1 MYNKDKLQKGITIM
15 KKALYR
21 LETYYK
27 QKATESERD
36 VLVFLLNQ
44 TREAVEIDIHS
55 LAKKCYCSPATI
67 VRICKKNGFKGFK
80 DLKLALQNDLNFSQE
95 LEQAN
100 IQPSSTENLQATIV
114 NALNE
119 NIHAI
124 QNTFSLLD
132 FQELN
137 TVVDLIARCHYVYL
151 FGIGASFLV
160 ARDLQQKLERINK
173 KTILYEDIH
182 LQLVSSTNIEKDEV
196 AIVFSYSGL
205 TKEIIEMAHNIKAHG
220 GIIIAV
226 TKYGSSKLISL
237 SDYNL
242 YVPRIEAP
250 LRISAS
256 SSRISQLSVV
266 DILYQAYLARVH
278 NQSMD
283 KIIATNKLL
292 EKKEEE

>member
-1 MYNKDKLQKGITIM
+1 M

-21 LETYYK
+21 LESYYK

-100 IQPSSTENLQATIV
+100 IQPSGSENLQKTIV

-137 TVVDLIARCHYVYL
+137 TVVDLLARCRYVYL

-220 GIIIAV
+220 GKIIAV

-292 EKKEEE
+292 EKKEEDSI

>member
-1 MYNKDKLQKGITIM
+1 M

-21 LETYYK
+21 LESYYK

-44 TREAVEIDIHS
+44 TRDAVEIDIHS

-100 IQPSSTENLQATIV
+100 IQPSGSESLQKTIV

>member
-1 MYNKDKLQKGITIM
+1 M

-21 LETYYK
+21 LESYYK

-44 TREAVEIDIHS
+44 TRDAVEIDIHS

-100 IQPSSTENLQATIV
+100 IQPSGSESLQKTIV

-137 TVVDLIARCHYVYL
+137 SVVDLLANCRYVYL

-182 LQLVSSTNIEKDEV
+182 LQLVSSTNIENGEV
-196 AIVFSYSGL
+196 AIIFSYSGL

>member
-1 MYNKDKLQKGITIM
+1 M

-21 LETYYK
+21 LESYYK

-44 TREAVEIDIHS
+44 TREATAIDIHT

-80 DLKLALQNDLNFSQE
+80 ELKLALLNDLDFSQE
-95 LEQAN
+95 LEEAN
-100 IQPSSTENLQATIV
+100 IQSIGSESLQSIIV

-124 QNTFSLLD
+124 QNTYSLLD
-132 FQELN
+132 LQELN
-137 TVVDLIARCHYVYL
+137 AVVDLIASCRYVYL

-182 LQLVSSTNIEKDEV
+182 LQLVSSTNIEQGEV
-196 AIVFSYSGL
+196 AIIFSYSGL
-205 TKEIIEMAHNIKAHG
+205 TKEIIEMAQNIKAHG
-220 GIIIAV
+220 GTVIAI

-242 YVPRIEAP
+242 YVPQIEAP

-266 DILYQAYLARVH
+266 DILYQAYLTRVH

-292 EKKEEE
+292 EKKEED

>member
-1 MYNKDKLQKGITIM
+1 MCCM

-27 QKATESERD
+27 QKATASERD
-36 VLVFLLNQ
+36 VLVYLLNQ
-44 TREAVEIDIHS
+44 TREATAIDIHT

-80 DLKLALQNDLNFSQE
+80 ELKLALLNDLDFSRE

-100 IQPSSTENLQATIV
+100 IQNSSGQNLQTIII

-137 TVVDLIARCHYVYL
+137 TIVDLLSACRYVYL

-182 LQLVSSTNIEKDEV
+182 LQLVSSTNIEQGEV
-196 AIVFSYSGL
+196 AIIFSYSGL
-205 TKEIIEMAHNIKAHG
+205 TKEIIEMARNIKQRG

-242 YVPRIEAP
+242 YVPQIEAP
-250 LRISAS
+250 LRISAG

-266 DILYQAYLARVH
+266 DILYQVYLASVH
-278 NQSMD
+278 SQSMD

>member
-1 MYNKDKLQKGITIM
+1 M

-21 LETYYK
+21 LESYYK

-44 TREAVEIDIHS
+44 TRDAVEIDIHS

-100 IQPSSTENLQATIV
+100 IQPSGSESLQKTIV

-137 TVVDLIARCHYVYL
+137 SVVDLLANCRYAYL

-182 LQLVSSTNIEKDEV
+182 LQLVSSTNIENGEV
-196 AIVFSYSGL
+196 AIIFSYSGL

>member
-1 MYNKDKLQKGITIM
+1 M

-21 LETYYK
+21 LESYYK

-44 TREAVEIDIHS
+44 TRDAVEIDIHS

-292 EKKEEE
+292 EKKEEDSI

>member
-1 MYNKDKLQKGITIM
+1 M

-21 LETYYK
+21 LESYYK

-44 TREAVEIDIHS
+44 TRDAVEIDIHS

-100 IQPSSTENLQATIV
+100 IQPTGSESLQKTIV

-137 TVVDLIARCHYVYL
+137 SVVDLLANCRYVYL

-182 LQLVSSTNIEKDEV
+182 LQLVSSTNIENGEV
-196 AIVFSYSGL
+196 AIIFSYSGL

>member
-1 MYNKDKLQKGITIM
+1 M